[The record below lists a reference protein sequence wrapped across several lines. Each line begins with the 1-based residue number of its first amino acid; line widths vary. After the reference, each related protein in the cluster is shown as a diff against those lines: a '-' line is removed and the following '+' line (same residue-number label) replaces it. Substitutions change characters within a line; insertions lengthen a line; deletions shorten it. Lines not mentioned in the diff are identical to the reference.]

1 MPRSDWTTQQLAE
14 FLAAVSSAK
23 SEAAAALAAVERAA
37 EALDAEV
44 AAIVC
49 GGEVVAA
56 VGYPEHAAP
65 AADLGRVTTGPV
77 ACELAVPGVGMCPA
91 TGVSLEYPRGAT
103 LVLARSGLDGLGREE
118 IALLRGMARVASMT
132 LRMLRLL
139 EDERGAREESDRHAA
154 ENARLLV
161 ALRERQTLLERLAAE
176 QAALRRVATL
186 VAGHTAAE
194 DIFAAVAEEVGR
206 LLGADLAGVCRYEP
220 DRAMTVLPA
229 WSSGALELLPA
240 GQRIPLDGASVA
252 AAVLRSGRAARV
264 DDYTAESG
272 AIADRMNELGVHSS
286 MGAPIVVDGR
296 VWGTMIVS
304 TTRSEPFPSDGEER
318 LSAFTELVATALS
331 NAQARSELARLVDE
345 QAALRRVAT
354 LVARAMPPEQVF
366 AAATE
371 EVTRLVG
378 ADQTVMIRRDAGD
391 AAMFV
396 ALSNADGVAAPLHD
410 RRPVSELVWR
420 AVLDTGRPARIQLPA
435 ARWAIGCPI
444 VVDGRLWGAIAVC
457 IDGGVPF
464 REDIESRLAPF
475 TDLVAT
481 AISNAAS
488 REQLA
493 ASRARIVATAD
504 ETRRQ
509 IERDLHDG
517 IQQRLVTLGYEVRAL
532 NELAR
537 RLPQEV
543 LARIARMEQGLA
555 DALDELREIARGVH
569 PAILSK
575 GGLGPALRWLAR
587 RSPLPVTLD
596 VEAVPRLPEAV
607 EVAAYYV
614 VCEALANA
622 AKHAEAGAVE
632 LHVTVGDGLLSVS
645 IRDDGVGGVDR
656 GKGSGIVGL
665 IDRVEALGGTLHVAS
680 PPGEGTSIRVE
691 LPVQAEY
698 VGTRADVVA
707 RGGPMIS
714 AG

>member
-1 MPRSDWTTQQLAE
+1 MSRSDWTTQQLAE
-14 FLAAVSSAK
+14 FLAAVSSAQ

-56 VGYPEHAAP
+56 VGYPEDAAP
-65 AADLGRVTTGPV
+65 ATDLRRVTADPV
-77 ACELAVPGVGMCPA
+77 AWELAVPGVGVCPA
-91 TGVSLEYPRGAT
+91 TGVPLEYPRGAT
-103 LVLARSGLDGLGREE
+103 LVLARSGLRLGRDES
-118 IALLRGMARVASMT
+118 ALLRGMARVTSMT
-132 LRMLRLL
+132 LRMLRVL
-139 EDERGAREESDRHAA
+139 EDERAAREESDRQAA
-154 ENARLLV
+154 ENARLL
-161 ALRERQTLLERLAAE
+161 ATLRDRQTLLERLAAE

-186 VAGHTAAE
+186 VAGQTAAD
-194 DIFAAVAEEVGR
+194 DIFTAVAEEVGR
-206 LLGADLAGVCRYEP
+206 LLGADIAGVCRYEP
-220 DRAMTVLPA
+220 DEAMTVLPS

-252 AAVLRSGRAARV
+252 ATVLRSGRAARV
-264 DDYTAESG
+264 DDYTAASG
-272 AIADRMNELGVHSS
+272 AIADRMNATGVHSS

-296 VWGTMIVS
+296 VWGVMIVS

-354 LVARAMPPEQVF
+354 LVARSMPPEQVF

-371 EVTRLVG
+371 QVTRLLGVDQG
-378 ADQTVMIRRDAGD
+378 AMIRRDAGD
-391 AAMFV
+391 APTVV
-396 ALSNADGVAAPLHD
+396 ALSGADSAAAPLPD
-410 RRPVSELVWR
+410 GRPVSDLVWQS
-420 AVLDTGRPARIQLPA
+420 VLDTGRAARVQLPA
-435 ARWAIGCPI
+435 ARFAVGCP
-444 VVDGRLWGAIAVC
+444 VLVDGRLWGAIAVS
-457 IDGGVPF
+457 IDGRMPF
-464 REDIESRLAPF
+464 PEDIESRLARF

-517 IQQRLVTLGYEVRAL
+517 IQQRLVTLGYEVRTL

-537 RLPQEV
+537 GLPQEV
-543 LARIARMEQGLA
+543 RARLARMEQGLS
-555 DALDELREIARGVH
+555 DALDEVREIARGVH

-575 GGLGPALRWLAR
+575 GGLGPALNSLAR
-587 RSPLPVTLD
+587 LSPLPVRLD
-596 VEAVPRLPEAV
+596 VEPMPRLPEAV

-622 AKHAEAGAVE
+622 AKHAQATAVE
-632 LHVTVGDGLLSVS
+632 LRVTLSDGRLSAS

-656 GKGSGIVGL
+656 GQGSGIVGL
-665 IDRVEALGGTLHVAS
+665 VDRVEALNGTLEVTS
-680 PPGEGTSIRVE
+680 PPGEGTSINVE
-691 LPVQAEY
+691 LPLPAATGL
-698 VGTRADVVA
+698 GTSAGAGA
-707 RGGPMIS
+707 REGSAIS